1 VLSKALLYSRS
12 LMAEL
17 SPPILHDHGLTA
29 GLLWLGE
36 QMARR
41 GLTVRVDT
49 GGIGDVRPPDDS
61 AVLLFQSV
69 RELLLNALKY
79 AECTEVVVRMEQ
91 ADGRLRIEVCD
102 DGVGF
107 DLVAADSYSPT
118 AMSSKFGLFSIGERM
133 MSLGG
138 WFELTSSC
146 GKGTTAALVMPL
158 KTADSSELKVLSSG
172 LSDNS
177 ALPSNSKLITQNS
190 KLHQQD
196 AKIRVLLV
204 DDHAMVRQGLK
215 SVLDSYADIEVV
227 GEAWNGE
234 DAVEAAE
241 RLRPRIILMDINM
254 PKMNGIE
261 ATAYIKARH
270 PEIIVIGMSVHAGG
284 ANEEA
289 MKKAGAS
296 MLFTKEAVVEGLYRA
311 IRESLDVRLKG
322 TVLSP
327 NGE

>member
-1 VLSKALLYSRS
+1 MHYSRT

-17 SPPILHDHGLTA
+17 SPPILHEHGLPA

-41 GLTVRVDT
+41 GLTVRVDA
-49 GGIGDVRPPDDS
+49 GGIGDVRLPDDS

-69 RELLLNALKY
+69 RELLMNALKY
-79 AECTEVVVRMEQ
+79 AECSEVVVRMEQ
-91 ADGRLRIEVCD
+91 ADGRLRIEICD

-118 AMSSKFGLFSIGERM
+118 AMSSKFGLFSIRERM
-133 MSLGG
+133 KSLGG
-138 WFELTSSC
+138 WFELKSAC
-146 GKGTTAALVMPL
+146 GEGTTAALVMPL
-158 KTADSSELKVLSSG
+158 ERAEVNVLNAKPFRSAGSQAD
-172 LSDNS
+172 DS
-177 ALPSNSKLITQNS
+177 AG
-190 KLHQQD
+190 HQQD
-196 AKIRVLLV
+196 TKQIRVLLV

-234 DAVEAAE
+234 DAMEAAE
-241 RLRPRIILMDINM
+241 RLRPLIIVMDINM

-270 PEIIVIGMSVHAGG
+270 PEIIVIGMSVQAGG

-296 MLFTKEAVVEGLYRA
+296 MLLTKEVVVEELIGRSA
-311 IRESLDVRLKG
+311 KRW
-322 TVLSP
+322 T
-327 NGE
+327 